1 MGMAPIKEVRS
12 DGLGAWQERVSRL
25 AEGVEARLAAVD
37 ARLVLPPP
45 SPLGQVVAPSPLDC
59 ATTATF
65 HQLSPNS
72 TPHTWCQ
79 HYASTQEMA

>member
-1 MGMAPIKEVRS
+1 
-12 DGLGAWQERVSRL
+12 VSRV
-25 AEGVEARLAAVD
+25 AEGVEARLVAAD
-37 ARLVLPPP
+37 ARLALPPP
-45 SPLGQVVAPSPLDC
+45 SLLGQVVAPSPLDC